1 MSFYATLPNMMLH
14 EELRRAREAAGLSQA
29 ALSAR
34 TGVPRNQIVRAERGD
49 NITIDT
55 LRRLAVHLPVTKLT
69 LLDNIELRVNILAEP
84 EKLYVGAAETV
95 EKLAEAMTIALRQM
109 VVARTGMLVAR
120 QAEAILHGEEAGE
133 AAEGEA
139 EPELSFKRLGR
150 FLEMV
155 RELMES
161 EPGTELEEPQAP
173 QEETE

>member
-1 MSFYATLPNMMLH
+1 MYFYATLTHMMLH

-49 NITIDT
+49 NITVDT
-55 LRRLAVHLPVTKLT
+55 LRRLAAHLPVTKLT

-95 EKLAEAMTIALRQM
+95 EKLAEAMTLALRQV

-120 QAEAILHGEEAGE
+120 EAEAILHGEELRDA
-133 AAEGEA
+133 ADAEGDSDL
-139 EPELSFKRLGR
+139 PFKRLGVL
-150 FLEMV
+150 LEKIRDM
-155 RELMES
+155 MES
-161 EPGTELEEPQAP
+161 EPGPELEEPQASGEP
-173 QEETE
+173 SE